1 MGDKRRV
8 YREWIGLHV
17 GIHDRDL
24 PGPVRRHQ
32 GFLRERI
39 KEWRENQMENRCE
52 DACQEDGEHAQ
63 QYRAYGIGD
72 FLVGG
77 FNGAHGAIRR

>member
-1 MGDKRRV
+1 
-8 YREWIGLHV
+8 
-17 GIHDRDL
+17 
-24 PGPVRRHQ
+24 
-32 GFLRERI
+32 
-39 KEWRENQMENRCE
+39 MENRCE